1 MSILQALFPKLLAT
15 CLLADNPRK
24 FSLKLLLKHWPRS
37 VLTLTEL
44 MEACPRFR
52 HYFKRFS
59 SNQVRQEGLGCYSA
73 VLINVVTGCVDRGY
87 TVLATFHNVYLGSR
101 VYLMLLNIL

>member
-1 MSILQALFPKLLAT
+1 MSTFQALFPKLLAT

-24 FSLKLLLKHWPRS
+24 FSLKLLLKHWPKS

-52 HYFKRFS
+52 HYLKRFS
-59 SNQVRQEGLGCYSA
+59 SNQVRDQAKRGCDYSA
-73 VLINVVTGCVDRGY
+73 RS
-87 TVLATFHNVYLGSR
+87 AKR
-101 VYLMLLNIL
+101 